1 MKYKQQPDM
10 KNRINNLRWIGF
22 IEGVSFLVLL
32 LIAMPLKYYLGFPMV
47 VKITGWIHGVLFILY
62 IIAVF
67 MAIKAMEWNWFS
79 VLVALGASL
88 IPVGTFMLDKSLKRR
103 QLELENEFDPDSF

>member
-1 MKYKQQPDM
+1 MKS
-10 KNRINNLRWIGF
+10 RVSNLRLIGF

-32 LIAMPLKYYLGFPMV
+32 LIAMPLKYYLGFPMA

-62 IIAVF
+62 IAAVLL
-67 MAIKAMEWNWFS
+67 AIKAMQWNWFS

-88 IPVGTFMLDKSLKRR
+88 IPIGTFVLDKSLKRR
-103 QLELENEFDPDSF
+103 EKELEQEFDPDSL

>member
-1 MKYKQQPDM
+1 MR
-10 KNRINNLRWIGF
+10 NRISNLRLIGF

-32 LIAMPLKYYLGFPMV
+32 LIAMPLKYYLDLPMA

-62 IIAVF
+62 IVAVL
-67 MAIKAMEWNWFS
+67 MAIKAMEWNWFY

-88 IPVGTFMLDKSLKRR
+88 IPIGTFVLDKSLRKREQELQR
-103 QLELENEFDPDSF
+103 QQ

>member
-1 MKYKQQPDM
+1 MKS
-10 KNRINNLRWIGF
+10 RVSNLRLIGF

-32 LIAMPLKYYLGFPMV
+32 LIAMPLKYYLGFPMA

-62 IIAVF
+62 IAAVLL
-67 MAIKAMEWNWFS
+67 AIKAMQWNWFS

-88 IPVGTFMLDKSLKRR
+88 IPIGTFVLDKSLKRR
-103 QLELENEFDPDSF
+103 ELELEMQHEHSRQ

>member
-1 MKYKQQPDM
+1 M
-10 KNRINNLRWIGF
+10 KNRIINLRLIGF

-32 LIAMPLKYYLGFPMV
+32 LIAMPLKYYWGFPMA

-62 IIAVF
+62 IIAVL

-79 VLVALGASL
+79 TLVALSVSL
-88 IPVGTFMLDKSLKRR
+88 VPIGTFVLDTSLKKR
-103 QLELENEFDPDSF
+103 QQELNTKEAEI

>member
-1 MKYKQQPDM
+1 MKS
-10 KNRINNLRWIGF
+10 RVSNLRLIGF

-32 LIAMPLKYYLGFPMV
+32 LIAMPLKYYWDFPMA

-62 IIAVF
+62 IVAVL
-67 MAIKAMEWNWFS
+67 MAIQAMKWSLFS

-88 IPVGTFMLDKSLKRR
+88 IPIGTFMLDRSLKRR
-103 QLELENEFDPDSF
+103 EQELDS

>member
-1 MKYKQQPDM
+1 MKT
-10 KNRINNLRWIGF
+10 RISNLRLIGF

-32 LIAMPLKYYLGFPMV
+32 LIAMPLKYFLGFPMA

-62 IIAVF
+62 IAAVF
-67 MAIKAMEWNWFS
+67 LATKAMQWNWFS

-88 IPVGTFMLDKSLKRR
+88 VPVGTFVLDKSLKKR
-103 QLELENEFDPDSF
+103 QLELDE